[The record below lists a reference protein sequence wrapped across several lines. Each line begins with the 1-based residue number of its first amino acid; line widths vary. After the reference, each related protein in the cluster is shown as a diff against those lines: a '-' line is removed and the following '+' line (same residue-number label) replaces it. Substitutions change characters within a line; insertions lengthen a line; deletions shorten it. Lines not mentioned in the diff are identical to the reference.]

1 MRVKI
6 SIKIYIIKYIIYILG
21 FECVHL
27 IQRRNSYSN
36 LNLDSNNYEFR
47 SKKKKGKYKRKEKNC
62 TWAHSSLAGPFPSML
77 RLAQPPTDALPHWLA
92 DMWDRLVCPFFH
104 LTKLP
109 LSSRTM

>member
-62 TWAHSSLAGPFPSML
+62 TWAHSSLAGPFPLHAALGSATH
-77 RLAQPPTDALPHWLA
+77 RRAATLA
-92 DMWDRLVCPFFH
+92 C
-104 LTKLP
+104 
-109 LSSRTM
+109 

>member
-47 SKKKKGKYKRKEKNC
+47 NKKKKGKYKIKEKNC
-62 TWAHSSLAGPFPSML
+62 TWAILPWLAHFPSKL
-77 RLAQPPTDALPHWLA
+77 RSAQASPSLLW
-92 DMWDRLVCPFFH
+92 R
-104 LTKLP
+104 
-109 LSSRTM
+109 